1 MRIFATAD
9 LHGDIDQMRQLK
21 SAAKDADL
29 LLICG
34 DIAGKNFDYDAK
46 KGYGSIRE
54 AIFCTMP
61 KTQEKDVKKLDAY
74 LKKLPIPSYYIL
86 GNDDWFETDSPH
98 RLTQPTDV
106 GGFTLVPFEYVGIT
120 PFTTNR
126 EANENKLMYELCQL
140 KTGKKT
146 IIVAHIP
153 PHGVCDILF
162 NGQHAGSKAVREWIY
177 AHEPMLWLCGHI
189 HESFGKGQIGNTSVY
204 NCTTICQ
211 SKGILRGWFI
221 NTDTGEATEKEYRL
235 KTSESGIAR
244 INEALANKLIIS
256 VDMRG
261 VENLL
266 DHPEQKRTVAILPAS
281 AAEIEVDD
289 LPGIIP
295 EYATKIKCK
304 DICTMID
311 ACRGDIYMAD
321 SFNSKTDKT
330 DFRFFSTEKLNTGVW
345 LSEAPQ

>member
-34 DIAGKNFDYDAK
+34 DIGGKNYDYDTK

-61 KTQEKDVKKLDAY
+61 KTQEKDAKKLDAY
-74 LKKLPIPSYYIL
+74 LNKLPIPSYYIL
-86 GNDDWFETDSPH
+86 GNDDWFETDSQH
-98 RLTQPTDV
+98 RLTQPIDV

-146 IIVAHIP
+146 IMVAHVP

-162 NGQHAGSKAVREWIY
+162 NGEHAGSKAVREWIH

-189 HESFGKGQIGNTSVY
+189 HESFGKGQIGNTAIY

-211 SKGILRGWFI
+211 SKGVLRGWLI
-221 NTDTGEATEKEYRL
+221 DTDTGEAEEKTYGP
-235 KTSESGIAR
+235 KTGELDILR
-244 INEALANKLIIS
+244 VRQDLANGHIVA
-256 VDMRG
+256 VDMQRVKRLG
-261 VENLL
+261 
-266 DHPEQKRTVAILPAS
+266 DHPEQKRGVAVLPLYAS
-281 AAEIEVDD
+281 HIAVDD
-289 LPGIIP
+289 LLDVEPAFTAKLR
-295 EYATKIKCK
+295 EK
-304 DICTMID
+304 DICTIFDHYGRHLFFAD
-311 ACRGDIYMAD
+311 AFDAD
-321 SFNSKTDKT
+321 TDST
-330 DFRFFSTEKLNTGVW
+330 VERFFSTEKLSTGFWMQV
-345 LSEAPQ
+345 EV